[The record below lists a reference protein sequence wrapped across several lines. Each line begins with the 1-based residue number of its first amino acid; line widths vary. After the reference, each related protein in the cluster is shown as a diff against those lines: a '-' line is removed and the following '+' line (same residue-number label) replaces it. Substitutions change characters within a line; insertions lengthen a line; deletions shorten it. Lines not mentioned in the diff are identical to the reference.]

1 MTDPL
6 RDRIYEATSSEA
18 QFFES
23 FADLE
28 LSSAIHMLAEDSDEQ
43 LLVQLIAL
51 YASREVEVR
60 ISALEL
66 LGFHCNLSGVPG
78 IMESIVATI
87 RDSRLNDHS
96 GIFLRTLA
104 CGILDVQLKEVD
116 DKLVDLLD
124 TVSNREVR
132 LALLRSLLQIEIFF
146 RDRVERLTEL
156 LAENYI
162 DINSSTYRLLLAE
175 D

>member
-1 MTDPL
+1 VTPVK
-6 RDRIYEATSSEA
+6 AT
-18 QFFES
+18 QP
-23 FADLE
+23 
-28 LSSAIHMLAEDSDEQ
+28 AEDADEQ
-43 LLVQLIAL
+43 LLVRLIAL
-51 YASREVEVR
+51 YSSREVEVR

-66 LGFHCNLSGVPG
+66 LGFHYNLSGVPG
-78 IMESIVATI
+78 IMESIVETI
-87 RDSRLNDHS
+87 RDSRLSDHS

-104 CGILDVQLKEVD
+104 CGILAVQLKEVD

-146 RDRVERLTEL
+146 RDRVDRLTEL
-156 LAENYI
+156 LAENDI